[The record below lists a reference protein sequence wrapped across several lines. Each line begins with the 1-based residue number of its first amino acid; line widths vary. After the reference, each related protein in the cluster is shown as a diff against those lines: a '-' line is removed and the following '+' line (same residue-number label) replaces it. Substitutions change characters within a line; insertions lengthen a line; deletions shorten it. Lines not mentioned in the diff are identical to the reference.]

1 MGEGGAAAAAEAG
14 GKAAGGAS
22 PVTKAAAELAAVAW
36 VTTVEAAG
44 AGAIHGSTNA
54 TRALRL

>member
-1 MGEGGAAAAAEAG
+1 
-14 GKAAGGAS
+14 
-22 PVTKAAAELAAVAW
+22 VTKAAAELAAVAW

>member
-1 MGEGGAAAAAEAG
+1 MATAEAG
-14 GKAAGGAS
+14 GKAAGAS